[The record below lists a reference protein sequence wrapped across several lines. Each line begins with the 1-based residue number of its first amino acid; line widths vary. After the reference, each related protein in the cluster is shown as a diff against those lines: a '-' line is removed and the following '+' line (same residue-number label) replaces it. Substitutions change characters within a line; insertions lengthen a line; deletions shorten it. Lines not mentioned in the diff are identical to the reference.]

1 MEYNSKHPCDLC
13 NHSDNCDVNCV
24 FYSYYSS
31 YCSNY
36 ECIYHNSDIDCQYGK
51 RCGSYIGLHHLSYA
65 LTTKKMMKKNTKHNE
80 RIEKL
85 WQM

>member
-36 ECIYHNSDIDCQYGK
+36 ECIYHNSDIDCQNGK
-51 RCGSYIGLHHLSYA
+51 RCGSYIGSTPSELCFDDEEDDEEEY
-65 LTTKKMMKKNTKHNE
+65 
-80 RIEKL
+80 
-85 WQM
+85 